1 MDAPHVHRWSL
12 GRPDA
17 TGGAWGECGCREERY
32 FDGGG
37 GDPVERGRAGAHALA
52 LTGLARRGHRKR
64 EDEWKAYHAAAVSLA
79 GHIEKRP
86 GTEKWARGGE

>member
-37 GDPVERGRAGAHALA
+37 GDPVVRGRAGNHALA
-52 LTGLARRGHRKR
+52 MSGVDRRMR
-64 EDEWKAYHAAAVSLA
+64 DEWKAYHAAAMSMA
-79 GHIEKRP
+79 GNLEKQTS
-86 GTEKWARGGE
+86 TEKWGRGNE